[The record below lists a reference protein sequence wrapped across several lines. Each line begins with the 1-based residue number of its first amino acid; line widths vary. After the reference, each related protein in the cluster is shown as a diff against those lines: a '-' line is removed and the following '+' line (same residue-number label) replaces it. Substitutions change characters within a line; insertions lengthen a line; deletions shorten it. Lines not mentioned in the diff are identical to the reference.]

1 MEPILLRV
9 LHYLLSISAFKQGD
23 VVDSGAN
30 DGSSSVVLATM
41 FPKHTVW
48 AIEPLKSNVFE
59 IHNKIKAHNVRNVKA
74 LRGGL
79 GDVEGFGSYPSDLD
93 MKKGSI
99 RLQIMKSKNMHGN
112 SSYPI
117 FTIDT
122 LFSHK
127 TLSFAHF
134 DVEGSESM
142 VLDGAVAT
150 IWRDRPVFTV
160 ETHYINMKEEHEM
173 VMKRISKL
181 NYSAYKIN
189 ERCGWRDCANSV
201 CVPNELIFVNTL
213 LEKCRNLIS
222 KM

>member
-1 MEPILLRV
+1 MEPKLLRV
-9 LHYLLSISAFKQGD
+9 LYYLLSISAFKQGD
-23 VVDSGAN
+23 VIDSGAN

-59 IHNKIKAHNVRNVKA
+59 IYNKVKAYNVTNVKA

-99 RLQIMKSKNMHGN
+99 RLQIMKSKNVRGN

-127 TLSFAHF
+127 TLSFAHL
-134 DVEGSESM
+134 DVEGSETM
-142 VLDGAVAT
+142 VLDGAVVT
-150 IWRDRPVFTV
+150 ILRDRPVFTV
-160 ETHYINMKEEHEM
+160 ETHYENMKMEHDM
-173 VMKRISKL
+173 VMKQISRL
-181 NYSAYKIN
+181 NYSAYKVN
-189 ERCGWRDCANSV
+189 ERCGARDCRNFV
-201 CVPNELIFVNTL
+201 CVPNEWRIVNML
-213 LEKCRNLIS
+213 LK
-222 KM
+222 KYM